1 MRSSIPTG
9 RTYLGF
15 VLLWNAAFCVAG
27 LMCFVLLAAG
37 YIIPAIFALL
47 LTAYGFVRHAK
58 SIGRRAKQGI
68 RRPTPEFRRWLL
80 AASESRD
87 ASDGGYR

>member
-27 LMCFVLLAAG
+27 LTCFALLAAG
-37 YIIPAIFALL
+37 YIIPAIFTL
-47 LTAYGFVRHAK
+47 Y
-58 SIGRRAKQGI
+58 
-68 RRPTPEFRRWLL
+68 
-80 AASESRD
+80 
-87 ASDGGYR
+87 